1 MAPRRDDVIAFARN
15 FESRNMKRF
24 LFVCGRN
31 WNGRTD
37 DFAFMDPELV
47 SLLKAKVTPYLR

>member
-15 FESRNMKRF
+15 FIP
-24 LFVCGRN
+24 
-31 WNGRTD
+31 D
-37 DFAFMDPELV
+37 DFAFMDSELA